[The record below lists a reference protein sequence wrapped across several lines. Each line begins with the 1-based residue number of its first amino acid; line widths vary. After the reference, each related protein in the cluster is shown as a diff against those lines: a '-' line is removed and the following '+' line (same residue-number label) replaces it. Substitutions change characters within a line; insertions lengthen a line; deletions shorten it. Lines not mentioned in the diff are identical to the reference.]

1 MDELS
6 GSQEV
11 EDVGDDDGLNEKDRW
26 ISFMIQ
32 TELLSYSE
40 IREEVGNT

>member
-26 ISFMIQ
+26 IS

-40 IREEVGNT
+40 IREDVGNT